1 MKLISKNK
9 NAMIVVL
16 HVSNRNVYHVTL
28 LNRITGFIAF
38 KENNID
44 KISPNFSINLLLKF
58 MYLMS
63 VFYYVF
69 KDLKRFSELIT
80 DRIQIK
86 SYNK

>member
-1 MKLISKNK
+1 
-9 NAMIVVL
+9 MIVVL

>member
-1 MKLISKNK
+1 
-9 NAMIVVL
+9 MIVVL

-38 KENNID
+38 KENNIN

-63 VFYYVF
+63 V
-69 KDLKRFSELIT
+69 DLKRISELIT

>member
-1 MKLISKNK
+1 
-9 NAMIVVL
+9 MIVVL

-44 KISPNFSINLLLKF
+44 KISTNFSINLLLKF

-63 VFYYVF
+63 VCFYYVY
-69 KDLKRFSELIT
+69 KDLKRISELIT

>member
-1 MKLISKNK
+1 
-9 NAMIVVL
+9 MIVVL

-63 VFYYVF
+63 VTNTIVVCFYYIY
-69 KDLKRFSELIT
+69 KDLKRISELIT
-80 DRIQIK
+80 DRI
-86 SYNK
+86 

>member
-63 VFYYVF
+63 V
-69 KDLKRFSELIT
+69 DLRRILELIT